1 MRISGKTAVVTGA
14 SSGLGQA
21 TALALARAGANVGL
35 LARREDRL
43 ADVAR
48 QAEQLGVRA
57 RFAACDVTDTAAVAR
72 AFEWIRTELGEPDIL
87 VNAAGV
93 GIWKPFA
100 DITDAQ
106 HRAMMDVNYWGSY
119 HCIRAVLPAMRA
131 RRSGHIVNVS
141 SGAGL
146 FALPVTSGYSASKF
160 AVRGLSEALH
170 RELLGSGVAV
180 SCLCPG
186 SIRTS
191 FWSEDSTPSRLIPP
205 LVRYAPKL
213 SPAAVARSVR
223 YCIWFGF
230 PVWTTPVFV
239 NFLAK
244 LNGLW
249 LRLGDLLLWK
259 WFVPALGSL
268 LAARILQRVLG
279 LHFGW

>member
-1 MRISGKTAVVTGA
+1 MRIKGKTAVVTGA

-21 TALALARAGANVGL
+21 TVLALARSGAHVGL
-35 LARREDRL
+35 LARREDQL
-43 ADVAR
+43 AEVAR
-48 QAEQLGVRA
+48 QAGLFGVRTCVA
-57 RFAACDVTDTAAVAR
+57 TCDVTDPNAVAR
-72 AFEWIRTELGEPDIL
+72 AFERVRSELGEPDIL
-87 VNAAGV
+87 MNAAGL

-106 HRAMMDVNYWGSY
+106 HRAMMEVNYWGSY

-131 RRSGHIVNVS
+131 RRSGHIVNVA
-141 SGAGL
+141 SGTSL
-146 FALPVTSGYSASKF
+146 FALSVTSGYSASKF

-170 RELLGSGVAV
+170 RELVGSGVGV

-186 SIRTS
+186 SIKTS
-191 FWSEDSTPSRLIPP
+191 FWNEESTPSRLIPP

-239 NFLAK
+239 NALAK

-259 WFVPALGSL
+259 WFVPLLAAL
-268 LAARILQRVLG
+268 LAARMLQRSLG
-279 LHFGW
+279 LQFG